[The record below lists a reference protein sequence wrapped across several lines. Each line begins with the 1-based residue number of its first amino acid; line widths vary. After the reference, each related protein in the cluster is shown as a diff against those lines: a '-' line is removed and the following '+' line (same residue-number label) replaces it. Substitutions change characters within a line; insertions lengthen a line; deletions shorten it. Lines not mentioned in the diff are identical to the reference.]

1 MIQVTFQADPERPP
15 NIKIITGYQMLKR
28 ITGSSLLILCSLFT
42 PLSPSSAS
50 EQLTPDRLSASAL
63 TREGAEKSLL
73 LSVSNTGK
81 RLVAAGEQGVIVYSD
96 DQGKK
101 WQQASV
107 PASTLL
113 TSIKFT
119 DNQTGWAIGHDGL
132 VLKTTDSGSSWKSV
146 LSGNEINQLRITA
159 LENLLG
165 SMTTDNYTPEQIEDT
180 EYALDDAVIA
190 QEEGPTSPL
199 LDMLFL
205 NSSHGF
211 LIGAYGT
218 MLETR
223 DAGQSW
229 QFIGHKLPNPEGFHL
244 NRIYQLK
251 SGRLLILGEAGLLLA
266 SDDKGE
272 SWLNLDSPYDGSF
285 FSAAESDALYI
296 MGLRGNTFRFDDQNQ
311 NWQRVELPVAA
322 TINDAI
328 VVEDQIIMV
337 GQGGTLL
344 RQKGTGFE
352 PLGKRQL
359 RTFTSLTQVT
369 DSLIIT
375 GETGIVHLSLS
386 GKEAAQ

>member
-1 MIQVTFQADPERPP
+1 
-15 NIKIITGYQMLKR
+15 MLKR

-42 PLSPSSAS
+42 PLSSSSAS
-50 EQLTPDRLSASAL
+50 EQLTPDRLSTSAL
-63 TREGAEKSLL
+63 TCECAENSLL
-73 LSVSNTGK
+73 LSIANTGK

-101 WQQASV
+101 WKQATV
-107 PASTLL
+107 PVSTLL

-119 DNQTGWAIGHDGL
+119 DTQTGWAIGHDGL
-132 VLKTTDSGSSWKSV
+132 VLLTTDSGSNWEPV
-146 LSGNEINQLRITA
+146 LTGNNINQLRITA
-159 LENLLG
+159 LENLIG
-165 SMTTDNYTPEQIEDT
+165 SMTTENSTPAQIEDT

-205 NSSHGF
+205 DSSHGF

-218 MLETR
+218 ILETK
-223 DAGQSW
+223 DAGQNW

-251 SGRLLILGEAGLLLA
+251 SGRLLILDEAGLLLA

-272 SWLNLDSPYDGSF
+272 SWYSLDSPYDGSF

-311 NWQRVELPVAA
+311 NWQRVELPVEA

-328 VVEDQIIMV
+328 VVDNQIIMV

-344 RQKGTGFE
+344 RQHGTGFQ

-369 DSLIIT
+369 DALVIT
-375 GETGIVHLSLS
+375 GETGIVHLSLKDK
-386 GKEAAQ
+386 GAAQ

>member
-1 MIQVTFQADPERPP
+1 MQVTFQNHQEGPP

-50 EQLTPDRLSASAL
+50 EQLTSDRLSTSAL

-73 LSVSNTGK
+73 LSVANTGK

-101 WQQASV
+101 WHQASV
-107 PASTLL
+107 PASALL

-119 DNQTGWAIGHDGL
+119 DTQTGWAIGHDGL

-146 LSGNEINQLRITA
+146 LSGNDINQLRITA

-165 SMTTDNYTPEQIEDT
+165 SMTTDDFTPEQIEDT

-229 QFIGHKLPNPEGFHL
+229 QFIGHELPNPEGFHL

-266 SDDKGE
+266 SDDNGE

-285 FSAAESDALYI
+285 FSAAESDSLYI

-311 NWQRVELPVAA
+311 NWQSVELPVAA

-359 RTFTSLTQVT
+359 RTFTSLTQVA
-369 DSLIIT
+369 DSLVIT
-375 GETGIVHLSLS
+375 GETGIVHLSLI

>member
-1 MIQVTFQADPERPP
+1 MIQVTFQNHQEGPP
-15 NIKIITGYQMLKR
+15 NIKIITGYEMQKR
-28 ITGSSLLILCSLFT
+28 ITGSTLLLLCSLFT

-50 EQLTPDRLSASAL
+50 EQLTSDRLSTAAL

-73 LSVSNTGK
+73 LSIANTGK

-101 WQQASV
+101 WQQATV

-119 DNQTGWAIGHDGL
+119 DTQTGWAIGHDGL
-132 VLKTTDSGSSWKSV
+132 VLKTTDGGSRWEPV
-146 LSGNEINQLRITA
+146 LTGNDINQLRIEA

-165 SMTTDNYTPEQIEDT
+165 SMTADQFTAEQIEDT

-218 MLETR
+218 ILETR

-244 NRIYQLK
+244 NRIYQLQ

-272 SWLNLDSPYDGSF
+272 NWFNLDSPYDGSF

-296 MGLRGNTFRFDDQNQ
+296 MGLRGNTFRFDEQRQ
-311 NWQRVELPVAA
+311 NWQRVKLPVAA

-328 VVEDQIIMV
+328 VVDDQIIMV

-344 RQKGTGFE
+344 RQQGSGFK

-359 RTFTSLTQVT
+359 RTFTSLTQVNA
-369 DSLIIT
+369 SLVIT
-375 GETGIVHLSLS
+375 GETGIVHLSLTDK
-386 GKEAAQ
+386 GAAQ

>member
-1 MIQVTFQADPERPP
+1 MQVTFQNHQERPP

-42 PLSPSSAS
+42 PLSSSSAS
-50 EQLTPDRLSASAL
+50 EQLTPDRLSTSAL
-63 TREGAEKSLL
+63 TCECAENSLL
-73 LSVSNTGK
+73 LSIANTGK

-101 WQQASV
+101 WKQATV
-107 PASTLL
+107 PVSTLL

-119 DNQTGWAIGHDGL
+119 DTQTGWTIGHDGL
-132 VLKTTDSGSSWKSV
+132 VLKTIDSGSNWEPV
-146 LSGNEINQLRITA
+146 LTGNNINQLRITA
-159 LENLLG
+159 LENLIG
-165 SMTTDNYTPEQIEDT
+165 SMTTENSTPAQIEDT

-205 NSSHGF
+205 DSSHGF

-218 MLETR
+218 ILETK
-223 DAGQSW
+223 DAGQNW

-266 SDDKGE
+266 SDDQGE
-272 SWLNLDSPYDGSF
+272 SWYILDSPYDGSF

-311 NWQRVELPVAA
+311 NWQRVELPVEA

-328 VVEDQIIMV
+328 VVDNQIIMV

-344 RQKGTGFE
+344 RQHVTGFQ

-369 DSLIIT
+369 DALVIT
-375 GETGIVHLSLS
+375 GETGIVHLSLKDK
-386 GKEAAQ
+386 GAAQ

>member
-15 NIKIITGYQMLKR
+15 NIKIITGYQMFKR

-42 PLSPSSAS
+42 PLSSSSAS
-50 EQLTPDRLSASAL
+50 EQLTPDRLSTSAL

-73 LSVSNTGK
+73 LSVANTGK

-132 VLKTTDSGSSWKSV
+132 VLKTNDSGSSWKSV
-146 LSGNEINQLRITA
+146 LSGNDINQLRISA

-165 SMTTDNYTPEQIEDT
+165 SMTTDNFTPEQIEDT

-229 QFIGHKLPNPEGFHL
+229 QFIGHMLPNPEGFHL

-251 SGRLLILGEAGLLLA
+251 SGRLLILGEAGLLLV

-272 SWLNLDSPYDGSF
+272 SWLNLDFPYDGSF

-311 NWQRVELPVAA
+311 NWQRVQLPVAA

-344 RQKGTGFE
+344 RQEGTGFE

-359 RTFTSLTQVT
+359 RTFTSLTQVA
-369 DSLIIT
+369 DSLVIT
-375 GETGIVHLSLS
+375 GETGIVHLSLI